1 MCDYY
6 LVDRNFV
13 SEDYLCHYGVPGMKW
28 GVRRYQR
35 KDGSI
40 TEDGAKRYHQV
51 SAREISASKG
61 KHGMEVLDKYEKLKT
76 SEQKRADKYS
86 DYANRN
92 LNQSRKDRKLTDD
105 FDFLDEVDR
114 PGSKLGKL
122 YYSAVNADLIRAEA
136 YAGAKWYNKYNRE
149 LARAIDKDNRERGF
163 Y

>member
-1 MCDYY
+1 MEYELY
-6 LVDRNFV
+6 
-13 SEDYLCHYGVPGMKW
+13 HYGVKGMKW

-51 SAREISASKG
+51 SAREISASKR
-61 KHGMEVLDKYEKLKT
+61 KHGKEVLDKYEKLKT

-86 DYANRN
+86 DDANRK

-114 PGSKLGKL
+114 P
-122 YYSAVNADLIRAEA
+122 
-136 YAGAKWYNKYNRE
+136 
-149 LARAIDKDNRERGF
+149 
-163 Y
+163 